1 MKICL
6 TNISP
11 DHMKYTS
18 SPHAFWASK
27 GNGRVLRMPDFGL
40 DMPNWLYI
48 DPKKQTAHDFG
59 EPLLLVFEDI
69 QKQNPA
75 AVSIFSSEIFLGVWG
90 GGHRP
95 PFLKYVSFYTL
106 PTSPLKGGDAATL
119 ASNTSKQKNIQKH
132 ECKYTCSTAQGSG
145 QK

>member
-1 MKICL
+1 
-6 TNISP
+6 
-11 DHMKYTS
+11 MKYTS

-75 AVSIFSSEIFLGVWG
+75 AAMEFVEGWCF
-90 GGHRP
+90 
-95 PFLKYVSFYTL
+95 
-106 PTSPLKGGDAATL
+106 
-119 ASNTSKQKNIQKH
+119 
-132 ECKYTCSTAQGSG
+132 
-145 QK
+145 